1 VGDFA
6 NLYYTTVAS
15 KAANMNPHVQDILRH
30 GYLWLFLA
38 ALLERIGLP
47 LLVTPLVIAAGAVAG
62 LGDLSLLGIILV
74 TVLASEIGDLI
85 WYELGRNRGPSVLR
99 LLCKISLEPDSC
111 VRRSEDAFA
120 RHMTTSLISSK
131 FVPGVGRLA
140 GPVAG
145 MSGMA
150 RDQFLLLN
158 GLGSLL
164 WALVFALVGYIPARK
179 LPIDV
184 LLEEAAGWFLVLLV
198 VALAA
203 NVIWKYVQRQRFIR
217 SLRVSRMTV
226 DELKAAI
233 DRGERPF
240 VVDLR
245 HKLEFLVNPRT
256 VSTAVRISPD
266 ELSLRHAEIPR
277 DREVVLYCTCPS
289 EATSAKVAMEL
300 KKIGIT
306 RVRPLMGGLQAWENQ
321 GYPMDDFYHEDEV
334 KAVS

>member
-1 VGDFA
+1 
-6 NLYYTTVAS
+6 
-15 KAANMNPHVQDILRH
+15 MNPQVQDIIRH
-30 GYLWLFLA
+30 GYLWLFVA
-38 ALLERIGLP
+38 ALLERLGLP
-47 LLVTPLVIAAGAVAG
+47 LLVTPLMVAAGAVAG
-62 LGDLSLLGIILV
+62 LGQLSLLV
-74 TVLASEIGDLI
+74 TVLVTVIASEIGDLV
-85 WYELGRNRGPSVLR
+85 WFELGRLQGSSVLR

-120 RHMTTSLISSK
+120 RHTASSLIYSK

-145 MSGMA
+145 LSGMD
-150 RDQFLLLN
+150 RGRFLAFN

-164 WALVFALVGYIPARK
+164 WAAVFALVGYIPARK

-184 LLEEAAGWFLVLLV
+184 LLEEAAGWLLL
-198 VALAA
+198 ALIIALIA
-203 NVIWKYVQRQRFIR
+203 NVVWKYVQRQKFIK
-217 SLRVSRMTV
+217 SLRVSRMSV
-226 DELKAAI
+226 QELKAAI

-321 GYPMDDFYHEDEV
+321 GYPMDEFYPEEEA
-334 KAVS
+334 KAV

>member
-1 VGDFA
+1 
-6 NLYYTTVAS
+6 
-15 KAANMNPHVQDILRH
+15 MNPHVQDILRH

-62 LGDLSLLGIILV
+62 LGDLSLLGIILA

-179 LPIDV
+179 LPIDL

>member
-1 VGDFA
+1 
-6 NLYYTTVAS
+6 
-15 KAANMNPHVQDILRH
+15 MNPHVQDILRH
-30 GYLWLFLA
+30 GYLWLFLT

-217 SLRVSRMTV
+217 SLRISRMTV

>member
-1 VGDFA
+1 V
-6 NLYYTTVAS
+6 
-15 KAANMNPHVQDILRH
+15 NPEVQDIIRH
-30 GYLWLFLA
+30 GYVWLFLA
-38 ALLERIGLP
+38 ALVERLGLP
-47 LLVTPLVIAAGAVAG
+47 LLVTPVMVAAGAVAG
-62 LGDLSLLGIILV
+62 IGDLSLLGIIAV
-74 TVLASEIGDLI
+74 AVVASEIGDLV
-85 WYELGRNRGPSVLR
+85 WYELGRQRGSSVLR

-111 VRRSEDAFA
+111 VRRSENAFA
-120 RHMTTSLISSK
+120 RHTTGSLIYSK

-145 MSGMA
+145 MSGMS
-150 RDQFLLLN
+150 RDRFLLFN

-164 WALVFALVGYIPARK
+164 WAAVFALAGYIPAKK

-184 LLEEAAGWFLVLLV
+184 MLEAAAGWLLALLI
-198 VALAA
+198 VALIA

-217 SLRVSRMTV
+217 SLRISRISV
-226 DELKAAI
+226 QELKEAI

-256 VSTAVRISPD
+256 VSTAVRIAPD
-266 ELSLRHAEIPR
+266 ELPMRRAELPL

-306 RVRPLMGGLQAWENQ
+306 RVRPLAGGLKAWEDE
-321 GYPMDDFYHEDEV
+321 GYPLDEFYHEEEE

>member
-1 VGDFA
+1 V
-6 NLYYTTVAS
+6 
-15 KAANMNPHVQDILRH
+15 NPEVQDIIRH
-30 GYLWLFLA
+30 GYVWLFLA
-38 ALLERIGLP
+38 ALVERLGLP
-47 LLVTPLVIAAGAVAG
+47 LLVTPVMVAAGAVAG
-62 LGDLSLLGIILV
+62 IGDLSLLGIIAV
-74 TVLASEIGDLI
+74 AVVASEIGDLV
-85 WYELGRNRGPSVLR
+85 WYELGRQRGSSVLR

-111 VRRSEDAFA
+111 VRRSENAFA
-120 RHMTTSLISSK
+120 RHTTGSLIYSK

-145 MSGMA
+145 MSGMS
-150 RDQFLLLN
+150 RDRFLLFN

-164 WALVFALVGYIPARK
+164 WAAVFALAGYIPAKK

-184 LLEEAAGWFLVLLV
+184 MLEAAAGWLLALLV
-198 VALAA
+198 VALIA

-217 SLRVSRMTV
+217 SLRISRMSV
-226 DELKAAI
+226 QELKEAI

-256 VSTAVRISPD
+256 VSTAVRIAPD
-266 ELSLRHAEIPR
+266 ELPMRRAELPL

-306 RVRPLMGGLQAWENQ
+306 RVRPLAGGLKAWEDE
-321 GYPMDDFYHEDEV
+321 GYPLDEFYHEEEE

>member
-1 VGDFA
+1 
-6 NLYYTTVAS
+6 
-15 KAANMNPHVQDILRH
+15 MNPEVQDIIRH
-30 GYLWLFLA
+30 GYVWLFLA
-38 ALLERIGLP
+38 ALVERLGLP
-47 LLVTPLVIAAGAVAG
+47 LLVTPVMVAAGAVAG
-62 LGDLSLLGIILV
+62 IGDLSLLGIIAV
-74 TVLASEIGDLI
+74 AVVASEIGDLV
-85 WYELGRNRGPSVLR
+85 WYELGRQQGSSVLR

-111 VRRSEDAFA
+111 VRRSENAFA
-120 RHMTTSLISSK
+120 RHTTGSLIYSK

-145 MSGMA
+145 MSGMS
-150 RDQFLLLN
+150 RDRFLLFN

-164 WALVFALVGYIPARK
+164 WAAVFALAGYIPAKK

-184 LLEEAAGWFLVLLV
+184 MLEAAAGWLLALLV
-198 VALAA
+198 VAWIA

-217 SLRVSRMTV
+217 SLRISRMSV
-226 DELKAAI
+226 QELKEAI

-256 VSTAVRISPD
+256 VSTAVRIAPD
-266 ELSLRHAEIPR
+266 ELPMRRAELPL

-306 RVRPLMGGLQAWENQ
+306 RVRPLAGGLKAWEDE
-321 GYPMDDFYHEDEV
+321 GYPLDEFYHEEEE

>member
-1 VGDFA
+1 MSPYF
-6 NLYYTTVAS
+6 
-15 KAANMNPHVQDILRH
+15 QDILRH

-38 ALLERIGLP
+38 ALLERLGLP
-47 LLVTPLVIAAGAVAG
+47 LLVTPLVIGAGAVAG
-62 LGDLSLLGIILV
+62 IGDLNLLGIIVV
-74 TVLASEIGDLI
+74 TVLASEIGDLV
-85 WYELGRNRGPSVLR
+85 WFELGRNRGPSVLR

-111 VRRSEDAFA
+111 VRRSEDGFA

-131 FVPGVGRLA
+131 FIPGVGRLA

-150 RDQFLLLN
+150 RDRFLLLN
-158 GLGSLL
+158 GFGSLL
-164 WALVFALVGYIPARK
+164 WAVVFALVGYIPARK
-179 LPIDV
+179 LPIDM

-198 VALAA
+198 VALVA
-203 NVIWKYVQRQRFIR
+203 NVIWKYVQRQKFIR

-226 DELKAAI
+226 DELKTAI

-266 ELSLRHAEIPR
+266 ELPLRHAEIPR

-321 GYPMDDFYHEDEV
+321 GYPMDDFYHEEEAE
-334 KAVS
+334 AVS

>member
-1 VGDFA
+1 
-6 NLYYTTVAS
+6 
-15 KAANMNPHVQDILRH
+15 MNPHVQDILRH

-47 LLVTPLVIAAGAVAG
+47 LLVMPLVIAAGAVAG

-321 GYPMDDFYHEDEV
+321 GYPMDDFYHEDEA

>member
-1 VGDFA
+1 
-6 NLYYTTVAS
+6 
-15 KAANMNPHVQDILRH
+15 MNPHVQDILRH

-47 LLVTPLVIAAGAVAG
+47 LLVMPLVIAAGAVAG

-85 WYELGRNRGPSVLR
+85 WYELGRHRGPSVLR

-164 WALVFALVGYIPARK
+164 WALVLALVGYIPARK

-256 VSTAVRISPD
+256 VSSAVRISPD

-321 GYPMDDFYHEDEV
+321 GYPMDDFYHEEEA

>member
-1 VGDFA
+1 
-6 NLYYTTVAS
+6 
-15 KAANMNPHVQDILRH
+15 
-30 GYLWLFLA
+30 
-38 ALLERIGLP
+38 
-47 LLVTPLVIAAGAVAG
+47 VIAAGAVAG

>member
-1 VGDFA
+1 
-6 NLYYTTVAS
+6 
-15 KAANMNPHVQDILRH
+15 MNPHVQDILRH
-30 GYLWLFLA
+30 GYLWLFLT

-47 LLVTPLVIAAGAVAG
+47 LLVTPLVIAAGAIAG

-164 WALVFALVGYIPARK
+164 WAFVFALVGYIPARK
-179 LPIDV
+179 LPIDL

-217 SLRVSRMTV
+217 SLRISRMTV

>member
-1 VGDFA
+1 
-6 NLYYTTVAS
+6 
-15 KAANMNPHVQDILRH
+15 MNPEVQDIIRH

-38 ALLERIGLP
+38 ALLERLGLP
-47 LLVTPLVIAAGAVAG
+47 LLVTPLMVAAGAVAG
-62 LGDLSLLGIILV
+62 LGNLSLTGVVLV
-74 TVLASEIGDLI
+74 VLVASEVGDLV
-85 WYELGRNRGPSVLR
+85 WYELGRSQGSSVLR

-120 RHMTTSLISSK
+120 RHTTSSLIYSK

-145 MSGMA
+145 MSGMD
-150 RDQFLLLN
+150 RGRFLVIN
-158 GLGSLL
+158 AVGSLL
-164 WALVFALVGYIPARK
+164 WSVIFALVGYIPARK

-184 LLEEAAGWFLVLLV
+184 LLEQAAGWLLGLLV
-198 VALAA
+198 AALIG
-203 NVIWKYVQRQRFIR
+203 NVVWKYVQRQKFIK

-226 DELKAAI
+226 QELKEAI

-256 VSTAVRISPD
+256 VSTAVRIAPD
-266 ELSLRHAEIPR
+266 ELSLRQAEVPR

-289 EATSAKVAMEL
+289 EATSAKVAMDL
-300 KKIGIT
+300 KKIGIIK
-306 RVRPLMGGLQAWENQ
+306 VRPLLGGLKAWEDE
-321 GYPMDDFYHEDEV
+321 GYPMDEFYKEEE
-334 KAVS
+334 AEAAAS

>member
-1 VGDFA
+1 
-6 NLYYTTVAS
+6 
-15 KAANMNPHVQDILRH
+15 MNPHVQDILRH

-184 LLEEAAGWFLVLLV
+184 LLEAAAGWFLVLLI

>member
-1 VGDFA
+1 
-6 NLYYTTVAS
+6 
-15 KAANMNPHVQDILRH
+15 MNPHVQDILRH

-85 WYELGRNRGPSVLR
+85 WYELGRNRGSSVLR

-150 RDQFLLLN
+150 RDRFLLLN

-184 LLEEAAGWFLVLLV
+184 LLEAAAGWFLVLLI

>member
-1 VGDFA
+1 V
-6 NLYYTTVAS
+6 
-15 KAANMNPHVQDILRH
+15 NPEVQDIIRH
-30 GYLWLFLA
+30 GYVWLFLA
-38 ALLERIGLP
+38 ALVERLGLP
-47 LLVTPLVIAAGAVAG
+47 LLVTPVLVAAGAVAG
-62 LGDLSLLGIILV
+62 IGDLSLLGIIAV
-74 TVLASEIGDLI
+74 TVIASEIGDLV
-85 WYELGRNRGPSVLR
+85 WYELGRRQGSSVLR

-111 VRRSEDAFA
+111 VRRSEETFA
-120 RHMTTSLISSK
+120 RHTTSSLIYSK

-145 MSGMA
+145 MSGMS
-150 RDQFLLLN
+150 RDRFLLFN

-164 WALVFALVGYIPARK
+164 WAAVFALVGYIPAKK
-179 LPIDV
+179 LPIDMM
-184 LLEEAAGWFLVLLV
+184 LEAAAGWLLALLV
-198 VALAA
+198 VALIA
-203 NVIWKYVQRQRFIR
+203 NVIWKYVQRQKFIR
-217 SLRVSRMTV
+217 SLRISRMSV
-226 DELKAAI
+226 QELKAAI

-256 VSTAVRISPD
+256 VSTAVRIAPD
-266 ELSLRHAEIPR
+266 ELPLRRAELPV

-306 RVRPLMGGLQAWENQ
+306 RVRPLAGGLKAWEDE
-321 GYPMDDFYHEDEV
+321 GYPLDEFYHEEEV

>member
-1 VGDFA
+1 
-6 NLYYTTVAS
+6 
-15 KAANMNPHVQDILRH
+15 MNPHVQDILRH

-38 ALLERIGLP
+38 ALMERIGLP

-85 WYELGRNRGPSVLR
+85 WYELGRNQGPSVLR

-164 WALVFALVGYIPARK
+164 WAVIFALVGYIPARK

-203 NVIWKYVQRQRFIR
+203 NVIWKYVQRQKFIR

-266 ELSLRHAEIPR
+266 ELALRHAEIPR

-306 RVRPLMGGLQAWENQ
+306 RVRPLMGGLQAWESQ

>member
-1 VGDFA
+1 
-6 NLYYTTVAS
+6 
-15 KAANMNPHVQDILRH
+15 MNPHVQDILRH

-300 KKIGIT
+300 TKIGIT

>member
-1 VGDFA
+1 M
-6 NLYYTTVAS
+6 NRLP
-15 KAANMNPHVQDILRH
+15 MNPHVQDILRH

-47 LLVTPLVIAAGAVAG
+47 LLVMPLVIAAGAVAG

-85 WYELGRNRGPSVLR
+85 WYELGRHRGPSVLR

-256 VSTAVRISPD
+256 VSSAVRISPD

-334 KAVS
+334 KALS

>member
-1 VGDFA
+1 
-6 NLYYTTVAS
+6 
-15 KAANMNPHVQDILRH
+15 MNPHVQDILRH

-38 ALLERIGLP
+38 ALVERIGLP

-62 LGDLSLLGIILV
+62 LGDLNLLGIILV

-85 WYELGRNRGPSVLR
+85 WYELGRNQGPSVLR

-179 LPIDV
+179 LPIDL

>member
-1 VGDFA
+1 
-6 NLYYTTVAS
+6 
-15 KAANMNPHVQDILRH
+15 MNPHVQDIVRH
-30 GYLWLFLA
+30 GYLWLFVST
-38 ALLERIGLP
+38 LLERLGLP
-47 LLVTPLVIAAGAVAG
+47 LLVTPLVIAAGAIAG
-62 LGDLSLLGIILV
+62 IGDLNLLGILVV
-74 TVLASEIGDLI
+74 TVIASEVGDLV

-99 LLCKISLEPDSC
+99 LLCMISLEPDSC

-150 RDQFLLLN
+150 RERFLLLN

-164 WALVFALVGYIPARK
+164 WAVVFALVGYIPARK

-184 LLEEAAGWFLVLLV
+184 LLEQAAGWILVLLIL
-198 VALAA
+198 ALAA
-203 NVIWKYVQRQRFIR
+203 NVIWKYIQRQKFIR

-306 RVRPLMGGLQAWENQ
+306 RVRPLMGGLQAWESQ
-321 GYPMDDFYHEDEV
+321 GYPMDEFYPEEEA
-334 KAVS
+334 KAV

>member
-1 VGDFA
+1 V
-6 NLYYTTVAS
+6 
-15 KAANMNPHVQDILRH
+15 NPHVQDIIRH
-30 GYLWLFLA
+30 GYVWLFLA
-38 ALLERIGLP
+38 ALLERLGLP
-47 LLVTPLVIAAGAVAG
+47 LLVTPVMVAAGAVAG
-62 LGDLSLLGIILV
+62 IGDLSLVGIILV
-74 TVLASEIGDLI
+74 AVVASEIGDLV
-85 WYELGRNRGPSVLR
+85 WYELGRLQGSSVLR

-120 RHMTTSLISSK
+120 RHTTTSLLSSK

-145 MSGMA
+145 MSGMG
-150 RDQFLLLN
+150 RGRFLLIN
-158 GLGSLL
+158 ALGSLL
-164 WALVFALVGYIPARK
+164 WAGVFALVGYIPARK

-184 LLEEAAGWFLVLLV
+184 LLEETAGWLLALLLV
-198 VALAA
+198 ALVA
-203 NVIWKYVQRQRFIR
+203 NIVWKYVQRQRFIR

-226 DELKAAI
+226 EELKAAI
-233 DRGERPF
+233 DHGERPF

-245 HKLEFLVNPRT
+245 HRLEFLVNPRT

-266 ELSLRHAEIPR
+266 ELPLRHAEIPR

-306 RVRPLMGGLQAWENQ
+306 KVRPLMGGLQAWENQ
-321 GYPMDDFYHEDEV
+321 GYPMDDFYHEEEA
-334 KAVS
+334 KAAS

>member
-1 VGDFA
+1 
-6 NLYYTTVAS
+6 
-15 KAANMNPHVQDILRH
+15 MNPHVQDILHH

-38 ALLERIGLP
+38 ALVERLGLP

-62 LGDLSLLGIILV
+62 LGDLNLLGVILV
-74 TVLASEIGDLI
+74 TVTASEIGDLV

-120 RHMTTSLISSK
+120 RHVTSSLISSK

-145 MSGMA
+145 MSGMP
-150 RDQFLLLN
+150 RDRFLLLN

-164 WALVFALVGYIPARK
+164 WTVVFALVGYLPARK
-179 LPIDV
+179 LPMDV
-184 LLEEAAGWFLVLLV
+184 LLEQAAGWFLVLLV
-198 VALAA
+198 IALVV
-203 NVIWKYVQRQRFIR
+203 NVIWKYVQRQKFIH

-226 DELKAAI
+226 EELKAAI

-300 KKIGIT
+300 TKIGIT
-306 RVRPLMGGLQAWENQ
+306 RVRPLMGGLQAWESQ
-321 GYPMDDFYHEDEV
+321 GYPMDEFYHEEEA